1 MIVWFE
7 NVETGQQWCV
17 DDPDMIARLDA
28 NKEFK
33 RVEKAKKT
41 TSKKAKAEETSAE

>member
-28 NKEFK
+28 NEGFK
-33 RVEKAKKT
+33 RVEKIKKT
-41 TSKKAKAEETSAE
+41 TSKKAKAEEASAE

>member
-7 NVETGQQWCV
+7 NKETGQQWCV

-28 NKEFK
+28 NDDFK
-33 RVEKAKKT
+33 RIKKTKKT
-41 TSKKAKAEETSAE
+41 TSKKAKAEEASAE